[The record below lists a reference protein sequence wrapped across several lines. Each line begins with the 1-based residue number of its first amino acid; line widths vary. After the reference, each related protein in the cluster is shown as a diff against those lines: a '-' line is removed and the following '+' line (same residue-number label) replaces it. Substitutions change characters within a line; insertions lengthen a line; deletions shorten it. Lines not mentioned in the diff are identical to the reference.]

1 MKKLVFIAILIQ
13 MLILNKING
22 QDSFNLF
29 SDVSIGF
36 LPIFVAGTQDVGDGN
51 ETVIGSYTTPSAPIY
66 KHTETTGSMINLVAH
81 FGGSLPFYSNEKWS
95 TGAKL
100 SVGFGYQKSI
110 NNAEGLSSYL
120 LNFPEYVYY
129 RNYSTNFDFSILL
142 GYQFTYTALNS
153 HLMMMAFDY
162 NIDENKSLRLY
173 GSLFR
178 YKYYNLYSNGRIEPS
193 TKIGEFGFTYIYNF

>member
-1 MKKLVFIAILIQ
+1 MKKIILISILIQ
-13 MLILNKING
+13 AFIINNING

-36 LPIFVAGTQDVGDGN
+36 LPIFIAGTQDVGDGN
-51 ETVIGSYTTPSAPIY
+51 ETVIGNYTTPSAPVY
-66 KHTETTGSMINLVAH
+66 KYIETSGLMINLVTH
-81 FGGSLPFYSNEKWS
+81 FGASIPFYSTEKWS

-100 SVGFGYQKSI
+100 SVGFGYQKDI
-110 NNAEGLSSYL
+110 KNTEGLSSFL
-120 LNFPEYVYY
+120 FNLPEYIYY
-129 RNYSTNFDFSILL
+129 RNYSTGFDFSILL
-142 GYQFTYTALNS
+142 GYQYTYTALNS

-162 NIDENKSLRLY
+162 NINENKSLRLY